1 MGNNS
6 NATMSSNSAV
16 SGVSPL
22 ETNSDVKYGTVLGG
36 GAFGTAMAQVLAR
49 NGVKVTM
56 WVLEKE
62 VKDSINQNH
71 LNSVFL
77 KDIPLHE
84 NITATN
90 DFAES
95 MKGAQIIMI
104 VIPTPFLRDVVCT
117 RHTAI
122 PVGVPLVCC
131 TKGIENETLLTPF
144 EILTEELPGKYH
156 DYLAA
161 VSGPSFAKEVAI
173 GMPTSVLCAS
183 NTPEVGEIIQHTMSD
198 IDFRVYTGTDVIGA
212 EICGAVKN
220 IIAIA
225 CGASAGLGFGH
236 DTMALLITRGLGE
249 ITKLAIMKGAHP
261 STMSGL
267 AGIGDLVLTCTS
279 TMSRNY
285 TVGTRIAKGEKLN
298 EIISSMK
305 MVAEGVKTSKSVHM
319 MCQELGLH
327 LPLCE
332 EVYRV
337 LHEDKDLS
345 QALIDLGQLPLEQ
358 EFNPYEHYQEIKT
371 MKLNAVNSRL

>member
-1 MGNNS
+1 
-6 NATMSSNSAV
+6 
-16 SGVSPL
+16 
-22 ETNSDVKYGTVLGG
+22 
-36 GAFGTAMAQVLAR
+36 MAQVLAR

-56 WVLEKE
+56 WVREKE
-62 VKDSINQNH
+62 VVESINKEHRNH
-71 LNSVFL
+71 LFL
-77 KDIPLHE
+77 KDIALHE

-90 DFAES
+90 NFEES
-95 MKGAQIIMI
+95 MKGSQIIMI
-104 VIPTPFLRDVVCT
+104 VIPTPFLREVVCT
-117 RHTAI
+117 RHSSI

-156 DYLAA
+156 EYLAA
-161 VSGPSFAKEVAI
+161 VSGPSFAREVAV

-183 NTPEVGEIIQHTMSD
+183 NNPVVGETIQHTMSD
-198 IDFRVYTGTDVIGA
+198 VDFRVFTGNDVIGA

-220 IIAIA
+220 VIAIA
-225 CGASAGLGFGH
+225 CGASSGLGFGH

-285 TVGTRIAKGEKLN
+285 SVGQRIAKGEKLN
-298 EIISSMK
+298 EIISKMK

-319 MCQELGLH
+319 MCQQLGMH

-345 QALIDLGQLPLEQ
+345 EALIDLGQLPLEP
-358 EFNPYEHYQEIKT
+358 EFNPYEHYNEIKE
-371 MKLNAVNSRL
+371 MKLDMVQSRL